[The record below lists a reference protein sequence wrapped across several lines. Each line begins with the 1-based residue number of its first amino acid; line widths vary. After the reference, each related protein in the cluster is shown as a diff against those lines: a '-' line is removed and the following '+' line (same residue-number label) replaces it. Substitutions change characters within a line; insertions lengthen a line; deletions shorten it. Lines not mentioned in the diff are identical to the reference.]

1 MYVLDRLACTLP
13 HSRTI
18 VCICS
23 FFSWWFFSTVWE
35 IFTPWYGTRTSVLCY
50 DVRAAGGSIRR
61 GNETWLTEP
70 SMLAQSRCS
79 SQKHCRPPFWIRTE
93 HVPSSLLRSND
104 ISLIC
109 SLHSR
114 VGNSFS
120 AYFYQTV
127 YIYIYIHIFIYI
139 VTNKPPAG
147 TQCLSPPLAT
157 LSLPP
162 KSIRCVPRVKGHSTG
177 RIDWMNRVIDP
188 AEHHRDWMRDSFNPS
203 YWMDDWEAVCLVRH
217 KAFVGSTTKQELT
230 ADQSSRF
237 SPHTYRQLY
246 VSLKS
251 HLVTVKND
259 RYLQQ
264 ESMF

>member
-120 AYFYQTV
+120 AYFVPDSVYLYIYT
-127 YIYIYIHIFIYI
+127 YIYIYSHKQ
-139 VTNKPPAG
+139 TPCWDSMSLAPP
-147 TQCLSPPLAT
+147 CDSLSP
-157 LSLPP
+157 S
-162 KSIRCVPRVKGHSTG
+162 
-177 RIDWMNRVIDP
+177 
-188 AEHHRDWMRDSFNPS
+188 
-203 YWMDDWEAVCLVRH
+203 
-217 KAFVGSTTKQELT
+217 
-230 ADQSSRF
+230 
-237 SPHTYRQLY
+237 
-246 VSLKS
+246 
-251 HLVTVKND
+251 
-259 RYLQQ
+259 
-264 ESMF
+264 